1 MSREMEGFR
10 QKDFWKREA
19 VDGLW
24 RIALALVP
32 LMALVL
38 VPSQVIHGLV
48 NSPAAPPASVP
59 PAFFRSPIVPVG
71 DKRIVGVIR
80 DEAGK
85 PVKGLSIGLVWE
97 TRTESAL
104 AGQAL
109 TDAQGR
115 FTFSRLPNGNFDCQ
129 VSPEEGQDK
138 SGQYVALTVPQ
149 DVHVTLGD
157 GALEK
162 DLALVVSTGALV
174 TGRVVDDQTGK
185 PVAGVFVNAGSVP
198 SGSDPS
204 QWPSWPAE
212 MWDATTDAFGS
223 YQVRVMPGPIFVR
236 VVETS
241 GGPLLTERVRP
252 VARTGYALRGQT
264 ATVPDIPVSFNP
276 MIAFTGPDG
285 QPVANTP
292 IRITPESLERGGY
305 ILGDHTD
312 NRGIVVL
319 STFQSGTFSLSQ
331 NDLYASGAFQWSPG
345 RPLIIQMGGE
355 TLTFPDGGGKVQ
367 LTAGSSAVVTGYVV
381 SEDEKPIP
389 NALVKVFETDPK
401 SHYGLGDKL
410 FRTDASG
417 NFHAPLDPSGEY
429 QVSVRADG
437 FNQVMVSKKPLSLA
451 KGQPTHLG
459 TIHLMHADGFVS
471 GRIVDRSGKPMPGI
485 LAAVQGGETGIS
497 AALTD
502 AQGRFRI
509 PNVVPSEA
517 LHLTLCLH
525 GELMDGDSGNAGF
538 QSNEQMDSD
547 GVRAGP
553 VERQIIWHPH
563 SGGY

>member
-1 MSREMEGFR
+1 MLR
-10 QKDFWKREA
+10 A
-19 VDGLW
+19 
-24 RIALALVP
+24 AL
-32 LMALVL
+32 
-38 VPSQVIHGLV
+38 
-48 NSPAAPPASVP
+48 
-59 PAFFRSPIVPVG
+59 RSPGCRRATLIA
-71 DKRIVGVIR
+71 KSRR
-80 DEAGK
+80 RKGK
-85 PVKGLSIGLVWE
+85 
-97 TRTESAL
+97 T
-104 AGQAL
+104 
-109 TDAQGR
+109 
-115 FTFSRLPNGNFDCQ
+115 
-129 VSPEEGQDK
+129 SPG
-138 SGQYVALTVPQ
+138 STSPLTVPQ
-149 DVHVTLGD
+149 DIHLTLGD

-162 DLALVVSTGALV
+162 NLSPVISTGALV

-204 QWPSWPAE
+204 QWISWPAE
-212 MWDATTDAFGS
+212 MWDATTDALGF
-223 YQVRVMPGPIFVR
+223 YQVRVMPGHVFVR
-236 VVETS
+236 VVQTS
-241 GGPLLTERVRP
+241 GGPLLSERVRP
-252 VARTGYALRGQT
+252 AARTGYALRGQT

-276 MIAFTGPDG
+276 MIVFTGPAG

-312 NRGIVVL
+312 KRGVVVL

-345 RPLIIQMGGE
+345 RPLMIQMGGE

-367 LTAGSSAVVTGYVV
+367 LTAGSSAVITGYVV

-389 NALVKVFETDPK
+389 NALVKVYESDPK
-401 SHYGLGDKL
+401 SHYGLGEQL

-429 QVSVRADG
+429 QASVRADG

-459 TIHLMHADGFVS
+459 TIHLVHADGFVS

-485 LAAVQGGETGIS
+485 LAAVQGEKTGIS

-509 PNVVPSEA
+509 PNVVPSDA

-525 GELMDGDSGNAGF
+525 GNWWMATAATQGSKAT
-538 QSNEQMDSD
+538 SRWTSD

-553 VERQIIWHPH
+553 VERQIVWHPH